1 MLVRAAAQA
10 HSVRTV
16 HSSVLPLRVLP
27 ERCLPAD
34 SLLPGHRPAHDARCA
49 AVGNRAMSTPI
60 SEMMTWAARSPIPG
74 IVASRLV
81 C

>member
-1 MLVRAAAQA
+1 M
-10 HSVRTV
+10 STV

-34 SLLPGHRPAHDARCA
+34 SLLPGHNPAHDARCA

-60 SEMMTWAARSPIPG
+60 SEMMTWAARSLIPG